1 MINLYDEISDFFD
14 FGAVSSLEFKDTQA
28 AKSYILKQIE
38 TANGVGK
45 MNDLFAMSLF
55 EYVKSIPI
63 TTPAPEVYAL
73 TEAETIR
80 LTNVVGVPMPVNFDK
95 WLAFLAA
102 AEEASLSALGR
113 EKEATFTNVLRET
126 AKQTAKDA
134 ADKANPKKNPVPF
147 IIGGIALYLLIRR

>member
-28 AKSYILKQIE
+28 AKSYILKQIN
-38 TANGVGK
+38 TANNVGK

-55 EYVKSIPI
+55 EYVKSLPI
-63 TTPAPEVYAL
+63 ETMPSEVYAL
-73 TEAETIR
+73 TEAESIR
-80 LTNVVGVPMPVNFDK
+80 LTNVVGVPMTVNYDK

-102 AEEASLSALGR
+102 GQEASSSAKKR
-113 EKEATFTNVLRET
+113 EKEATIGSVLGET
-126 AKQTAKDA
+126 AKETR
-134 ADKANPKKNPVPF
+134 ADLENKLNPKKNPIPF

>member
-1 MINLYDEISDFFD
+1 MDLYDQIVDFFD
-14 FGAVSSLEFKDTQA
+14 YGATSSLEFKDSQA
-28 AKSYILKQIE
+28 AKSYILKQIS
-38 TANGVGK
+38 TANQVGK

-55 EYVKSIPI
+55 EYVKSLPI

-113 EKEATFTNVLRET
+113 EKEATFTNVLKET
-126 AKQTAKDA
+126 AEQTGKDV
-134 ADKANPKKNPVPF
+134 ADKANPKKNPIPF
-147 IIGGIALYLLIRR
+147 ILGAAALYLLFRR

>member
-1 MINLYDEISDFFD
+1 MELYDQIVDFFD
-14 FGAVSSLEFKDTQA
+14 YGATSSLEFKDSQA
-28 AKSYILKQIE
+28 AKSYILKQIS
-38 TANGVGK
+38 TANQVGK

-55 EYVKSIPI
+55 EYVKSLPI

-113 EKEATFTNVLRET
+113 EKEATFSNVLKET

-134 ADKANPKKNPVPF
+134 ADKANPKKNPLPF
-147 IIGGIALYLLIRR
+147 ILGAAALFLLFRR

>member
-1 MINLYDEISDFFD
+1 MDLYDQIVDFFD
-14 FGAVSSLEFKDTQA
+14 YGATSSLEFKDSQA
-28 AKSYILKQIE
+28 AKSYILKQIS
-38 TANGVGK
+38 TANQVGK

-55 EYVKSIPI
+55 EYVKSLPI

-113 EKEATFTNVLRET
+113 EKEATFSNVLKET

-134 ADKANPKKNPVPF
+134 ADKANPKKNPLPF
-147 IIGGIALYLLIRR
+147 ILGAAALFLLFRR

>member
-1 MINLYDEISDFFD
+1 MDLYDQIVDFFD
-14 FGAVSSLEFKDTQA
+14 YGATSSLEFKDSQA
-28 AKSYILKQIE
+28 AKSYILKQIS
-38 TANGVGK
+38 TANQAGK

-55 EYVKSIPI
+55 EYVKSLPI

-102 AEEASLSALGR
+102 AEEASLSALNR
-113 EKEATFTNVLRET
+113 EEEATVTNVLKET

-134 ADKANPKKNPVPF
+134 AEKANPKTNPIPF
-147 IIGGIALYLLIRR
+147 ILGAAALYLLFRR